1 MSSLQALTIYILL
14 ATLEEDNL
22 SPAIDAKLL
31 QVMMV
36 RSSHFFFL
44 TTPNTDRAVATRIE
58 DPNYAYGI
66 AQHGG
71 WQEWILQESRDR

>member
-36 RSSHFFFL
+36 SSSHFFF
-44 TTPNTDRAVATRIE
+44 
-58 DPNYAYGI
+58 
-66 AQHGG
+66 
-71 WQEWILQESRDR
+71 